1 METRLLKLL
10 APVRRRLGIARGER
24 WATAGLAA
32 SALAGMVVGAW
43 RLASGS
49 GIPWWGIALV
59 GSLPLA
65 GFLFGFCTRRSWES
79 AASAV
84 DQTYRLKDRIATA
97 LDFVRR
103 PDAGPLHRLEI
114 RDAAEYLAAV
124 DPKRVVPARFP
135 PRLDLASGLA
145 VLAAALVF
153 WPLGP
158 DPSQAALAP
167 PPDVVVAEADT
178 ILEDLKQLDELAEE
192 DQDQE
197 LKDLVAKLQEQAEAM
212 KEPGVDLREALAKLS
227 EMETAIQAQQAQY
240 NVGLVDGQLA
250 ALGEAMMASPA
261 LEGTGRALSESKY
274 EKAAEQMEALEDVE
288 NLPRQERK
296 GAAEKMKAVA
306 DKMGEVGLGQMSQA
320 VGDMTEGLSSGKS
333 HKYRMGTSVLAKAV
347 RSQGKRRRANQLLM
361 SQLSNL
367 NECKCNCEKNSLT
380 RGKNPRK
387 STSPSQNFG
396 LGTSG
401 NVIGEK
407 TDYLAQRRQE
417 QITGQQGEGE
427 SEVETTHS
435 PEGRE
440 QAKRGYRET
449 YNKYKKLSDEVLET
463 EPIPLGHRETIRK
476 YFELIRPRSGEGDA
490 GDTVPAPAPASA
502 PGEAR

>member
-1 METRLLKLL
+1 MEARLLKLL

-32 SALAGMVVGAW
+32 SAVAGLALGTWRVANGAS
-43 RLASGS
+43 L
-49 GIPWWGIALV
+49 PWWSLAALALIPA
-59 GSLPLA
+59 GS
-65 GFLFGFCTRRSWES
+65 FFFGLMTQRSWTH

-84 DQTYRLKDRIATA
+84 DQTYQLKDRIGTA
-97 LDFVRR
+97 LDFLRR

-114 RDAAEYLAAV
+114 RDAAQYLAAI
-124 DPKRVVPARFP
+124 DPKRVVPARIP
-135 PRLDLASGLA
+135 KRLGYTCGLA
-145 VLAAALVF
+145 ALAAALLL

-158 DPSQAALAP
+158 DASQAALAP
-167 PPDVVVAEADT
+167 PPDVVLDEADS
-178 ILEDLKQLDELAEE
+178 ILGDLKALDDLAEE
-192 DQDQE
+192 NEDQE
-197 LKDLVAKLQEQAEAM
+197 LKDLVVKLQERAEAM

-296 GAAEKMKAVA
+296 SAAEKMKAVA

-320 VGDMTEGLSSGKS
+320 VGDMSEGLSSGKS
-333 HKYRMGTSVLAKAV
+333 HKYRMGTSVLAKEV
-347 RSQGKRRRANQLLM
+347 RKQGKRRRAHQLLM
-361 SQLSNL
+361 SQLTNL
-367 NECKCNCEKNSLT
+367 NESKCNCEKNSLT

-387 STSPSQNFG
+387 STSPSLNFG
-396 LGTSG
+396 LATSG

-449 YNKYKKLSDEVLET
+449 YNKYKKLSDEVLES

-476 YFELIRPRSGEGDA
+476 YFELIRPRAGEGGEGDA
-490 GDTVPAPAPASA
+490 PDKGPAPAS
-502 PGEAR
+502 GESR